1 MTTHNF
7 LRFLRR
13 LALGCC
19 LSLSIFC
26 VILGIAIF
34 YGANQ
39 PVQGFITTAHDDPG
53 RLQHNEKTKK
63 TCENSLSTPFS
74 FYC

>member
-13 LALGCC
+13 LALESC
-19 LSLSIFC
+19 LFLSIFC
-26 VILGIAIF
+26 CILGIAIF

-39 PVQGFITTAHDDPG
+39 PAQGFITTAHDDPG

>member
-7 LRFLRR
+7 LRFLRC
-13 LALGCC
+13 LALESC

-26 VILGIAIF
+26 VILGIGIF

-63 TCENSLSTPFS
+63 TCENSLFMPFS